1 MFFHP
6 NKKRCLSI
14 WHRKIIYILYF
25 TDWKQSSNLGR
36 LFWQNFF
43 FIHGKRKNHLSSH
56 KNRSENVIICMKLK
70 LCLCVCVCVCSATCR
85 PAVRLW
91 SWSWNIS
98 GCWSLKRW
106 KPLRLSESTSRG
118 RSGESPSASKY
129 RCVNKVNST
138 VVRPYEHTTRIKLWV
153 SSPGIIVKNV

>member
-36 LFWQNFF
+36 LFWQNCFSYMEKEK
-43 FIHGKRKNHLSSH
+43 ITCQVIKTGAKTSLSVW
-56 KNRSENVIICMKLK
+56 NWN
-70 LCLCVCVCVCSATCR
+70 CVCVCVCSATCR

>member
-6 NKKRCLSI
+6 NKKKMSFNLTQKDYTYIIFYRLKTKFEF
-14 WHRKIIYILYF
+14 RKIILA
-25 TDWKQSSNLGR
+25 KL
-36 LFWQNFF
+36 F

-70 LCLCVCVCVCSATCR
+70 LCLCVCVCLCSATCR

-106 KPLRLSESTSRG
+106 KPLRLSEPTS
-118 RSGESPSASKY
+118 SGESPSASKY